1 MKTEAAPHK
10 RTIGRRT
17 YAKRHPR
24 WISAL
29 RLGFCLRTWGAIM
42 VARYAAFWLRLESA
56 STAVVTVGILALQTR
71 GQAYEKAPSSGPSRH
86 LGTSKN

>member
-1 MKTEAAPHK
+1 
-10 RTIGRRT
+10 
-17 YAKRHPR
+17 
-24 WISAL
+24 
-29 RLGFCLRTWGAIM
+29 M
-42 VARYAAFWLRLESA
+42 VALYAAFWVQLESA